1 MGGMVLACAIGRG
14 VYGLRI
20 FGGDEPGDAGAGTA
34 ALSAAEASEET
45 EAEQDSVV
53 EVPRDTREPSNQES
67 DLVEGE
73 DPVDAGEPPEASA
86 VTEDEADGTEEECRW
101 ETEEGADIFGD
112 YMMANVVC
120 TILALESTG
129 SDVLADALAVLPD
142 GALSSG
148 ETGLLND
155 IGLPEE
161 IDSGA
166 LLDPEALDLLAPEP
180 EVLEARFGW
189 RCSVGEQGD
198 SSDSRY
204 YSFEHTGRLEVFAS
218 NGGAP
223 QTLQFEQAQ
232 SSVPYQAPTI
242 DQPLAFGQD
251 LGLSPQ
257 FELGGIG
264 QPVDTGL
271 AREAA
276 VLVRFGSDYHPF
288 IPWWEVVV
296 TGADLDPNRDPVV
309 GNQRITY
316 EGLWRNSEGR
326 PPRDRAGVL
335 SVLEDRNYGE
345 RYDPEE
351 FETSQEH
358 ARHDEHLLYAP
369 DEMVAPITAALLRD
383 TSGSLYTAIAGIYI
397 DFDISGWEAHA
408 GPVLD
413 LCWFRDVPLPP
424 PEPVESEGEGEP
436 VESEGE
442 GEPVESEGESG

>member
-1 MGGMVLACAIGRG
+1 M
-14 VYGLRI
+14 
-20 FGGDEPGDAGAGTA
+20 
-34 ALSAAEASEET
+34 
-45 EAEQDSVV
+45 
-53 EVPRDTREPSNQES
+53 EVPRDTREPSDDES

-86 VTEDEADGTEEECRW
+86 VTEDEADGTEVECRW
-101 ETEEGADIFGD
+101 ETEEGADLFGD

-129 SDVLADALAVLPD
+129 PDALADALAVLPD

-148 ETGLLND
+148 ETGLPND

-161 IDSGA
+161 IDSDA
-166 LLDPEALDLLAPEP
+166 LLVPEAMDLLAPEP

-189 RCSVGEQGD
+189 RCSVGEQGE
-198 SSDSRY
+198 SSDSSY

-232 SSVPYQAPTI
+232 PSAPYEAPTI

-251 LGLSPQ
+251 LGPSPQ

-264 QPVDTGL
+264 QPVDAGL

-288 IPWWEVVV
+288 TPSWEVVV
-296 TGADLDPNRDPVV
+296 SGADLDPRDPAV

-316 EGLWRNSEGR
+316 EGLWRNSENR

-335 SVLEDRNYGE
+335 SVLEDRNYGD
-345 RYDPEE
+345 RFDSDE

-358 ARHDEHLLYAP
+358 ARHYEHLLYAP

-397 DFDISGWEAHA
+397 DFDISGWEEHV

-424 PEPVESEGEGEP
+424 PEPVESEDAAAPVEPADEGEP
-436 VESEGE
+436 VEFEGE
-442 GEPVESEGESG
+442 GEPVEFEGEGEPVEFEGEGEPVEFEGEGEPVEFEGESG